1 MQILKEISIAIAL
14 LSLLTYGIFWM
25 LHIQPFKNIKI
36 MKNEIKLIMPFLFA
50 LLGTGVFIHAVFTNQ
65 FDVALPS
72 MIFASFW
79 CILLCKIK

>member
-14 LSLLTYGIFWM
+14 LSLLSYGICWM
-25 LHIQPFKNIKI
+25 LHIQPLKHIQI
-36 MKNEIKLIMPFLFA
+36 MKNNLKFVMPFLFGM
-50 LLGTGVFIHAVFTNQ
+50 LGTFVFIHAVFTNQ

-79 CILLCKIK
+79 IILLCKIK